1 MESSY
6 KSYLYISVLF
16 VETWIAWIFVFHT
29 CHFLSHLVF
38 KTSDYFSSFFSCFTI
53 LSLIHF
59 PCFQQCLWLDL
70 HVLPLILSWL
80 ISFACLTTFFPEY
93 LYLFF
98 VLLIERV
105 NCFIK
110 FRSFSCNIFV
120 HFLHGNI
127 FAVTGFYLL
136 FIFPFSFSPLWTV
149 VSSLY
154 RLLGSSFWLLI
165 HLWMKWLLGPV
176 VCMSFWSEGGNGHEL
191 GCKKCSDGDVS
202 VRSFKLYFSL

>member
-29 CHFLSHLVF
+29 CHFLSHLVL

-53 LSLIHF
+53 LSLIHV
-59 PCFQQCLWLDL
+59 PCFQQCLWLGL

-80 ISFACLTTFFPEY
+80 LFFACLTTFFPEY

-136 FIFPFSFSPLWTV
+136 FIFPFSFSPLCTV

-154 RLLGSSFWLLI
+154 RLLGSFFLI
-165 HLWMKWLLGPV
+165 INSPLNEVTSWTSCL
-176 VCMSFWSEGGNGHEL
+176 HEL
-191 GCKKCSDGDVS
+191 LEWGREPPWTGLQEMFLWRHECKI
-202 VRSFKLYFSL
+202 F